1 MVYDDQKPTSDGLE
15 GQDVADQTVLTANIV
30 CAYIAN
36 NSVRPGDLA
45 ELITS
50 VHQALGSLGKLTSP
64 VAEVVEKLTPAQI
77 RKSISPDGMI
87 SFLDGQRYKSMK
99 RHLTSHGLDP
109 RTYRDRFGLPSDY
122 PMVSANYSAK
132 RSAFAKSI
140 GLGQIRKTVGSEPAA
155 LSDKSQGRRRPRS
168 ADAAE

>member
-1 MVYDDQKPTSDGLE
+1 MVYDDKKAANDGSE
-15 GQDVADQTVLTANIV
+15 GQSVADQTVLTANIV

-36 NSVRPGDLA
+36 NSVRSGNLA

-50 VHQALGSLGKLTSP
+50 VHQALGSLGKPTSP
-64 VAEVVEKLTPAQI
+64 VAEVIEKLTPAQI

-109 RTYRDRFGLPSDY
+109 RTYRERFGLPSDY

-132 RSAFAKSI
+132 RSTFAKSI
-140 GLGQIRKTVGSEPAA
+140 GLGQIRRTAGAKPEA
-155 LSDKSQGRRRPRS
+155 LSEISQGRGRPRS
-168 ADAAE
+168 SDAAE